1 MRELLDMQKSLV
13 SLFQQT
19 GGASPLI
26 DVEVTR

>member
-19 GGASPLI
+19 GGASQWVDL
-26 DVEVTR
+26 EVRS